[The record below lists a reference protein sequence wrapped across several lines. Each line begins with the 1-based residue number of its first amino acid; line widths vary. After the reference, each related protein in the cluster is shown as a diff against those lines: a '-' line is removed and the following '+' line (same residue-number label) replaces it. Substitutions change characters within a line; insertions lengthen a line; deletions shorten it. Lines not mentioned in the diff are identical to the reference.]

1 MDDLRDSAESL
12 ARFLR
17 VDGNEVRTA
26 HDGLEAVA
34 VAADFRPDLV
44 LMDIGMPR
52 MDGYEACRRIRE
64 LPSGG
69 EVILVAVTG
78 WGRAEDRCKSKA
90 AGFDHH
96 MVKPVEP
103 VAIERL
109 LQRLTVRG

>member
-1 MDDLRDSAESL
+1 
-12 ARFLR
+12 
-17 VDGNEVRTA
+17 
-26 HDGLEAVA
+26 LEAVG

-64 LPSGG
+64 LPFGR
-69 EVILVAVTG
+69 EVILIGVTG
-78 WGRAEDRCKSKA
+78 WGHAEDRRKSKA

-109 LQRLTVRG
+109 LQGPMIRG